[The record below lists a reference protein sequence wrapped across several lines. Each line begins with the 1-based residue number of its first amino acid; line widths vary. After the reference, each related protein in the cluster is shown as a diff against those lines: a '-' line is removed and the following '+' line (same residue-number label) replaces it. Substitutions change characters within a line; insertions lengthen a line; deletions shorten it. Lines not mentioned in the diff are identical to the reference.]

1 MSRFNLDDY
10 ETVEE
15 RIKKLYEREPDARI
29 TTENLTTSD
38 DRQSGVWVVR
48 ASVFLSS
55 GDQANGL
62 PKATGLAFEVD
73 GKGMANQTA
82 ALENAETSAI
92 GRALANAGLSG
103 NKRASREEM
112 AKAERGVTPKP
123 ARDWVADAQKI
134 NDVESLRILYSQAKA
149 AKAPAATLQKLK
161 ERADWLGK

>member
-1 MSRFNLDDY
+1 MPKFNLDDY
-10 ETVEE
+10 ETVEQ
-15 RIKKLYEREPDARI
+15 RIRKLYEKEPDARI
-29 TTENLTTSD
+29 TTENLTTAN
-38 DRQSGVWVVR
+38 DRSANTWVVR
-48 ASVFLSS
+48 ASIFLSA

-73 GKGMANQTA
+73 GQGMANQTA

-92 GRALANAGLSG
+92 GRALANAGFSG

-123 ARDWVADAQKI
+123 ARDWITDAQKI
-134 NDVESLRILYSQAKA
+134 HDVESLRILYSQAKA
-149 AKAPAATLQKLK
+149 AKAPAEILQKLK

>member
-1 MSRFNLDDY
+1 MPKFDLSNY

-15 RIKKLYEREPDARI
+15 RIRKFYEQNPDGRI
-29 TTENLTTSD
+29 TTQNQTTTD
-38 DRQSGVWVVR
+38 DRAVSTWIVS
-48 ASVFLSS
+48 ASVFLTA

-73 GKGMANQTA
+73 GQGMANQTA

-123 ARDWVADAQKI
+123 TRNWLADAEKI
-134 NDVESLRILYSQAKA
+134 QDVESLRILYSQAKA
-149 AKAPAATLQKLK
+149 AKASAATLTKLK
-161 ERADWLGK
+161 ERAEQLAK